1 MSSSMDW
8 KGKRT
13 FTHDPK
19 RPVTLFNPHGGLRIS
34 KAGLFAR
41 GFWFLLIT
49 TFVHFGWEADTWL
62 WRLVFF
68 GLATFFIAVS
78 LKALNGGVW
87 LFNDHLNDKFEYL
100 NEELQLL
107 SDRLDSLESGDMESE
122 S

>member
-1 MSSSMDW
+1 MDW

-78 LKALNGGVW
+78 LKLLSGRVW
-87 LFNDHLNDKFEYL
+87 LFNDHLNDKFKYL
-100 NEELQLL
+100 NEELQLP
-107 SDRLDSLESGDMESE
+107 SYRLDSLESGDMERE
-122 S
+122 P